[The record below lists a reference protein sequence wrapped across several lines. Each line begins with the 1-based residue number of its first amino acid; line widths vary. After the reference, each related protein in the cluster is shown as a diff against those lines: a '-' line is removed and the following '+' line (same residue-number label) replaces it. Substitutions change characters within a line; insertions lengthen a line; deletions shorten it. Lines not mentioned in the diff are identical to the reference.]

1 MVGVLRFLHR
11 KTDQLITRKVD
22 VGGRDGVQLS
32 RQFVRKDR
40 PVRRLVTQLDADF
53 GTFAIDEFG
62 GIAPANQGHVV
73 TRHQELRRQ
82 Q

>member
-11 KTDQLITRKVD
+11 KTNQIIPRKVD
-22 VGGRDGVQLS
+22 VGGRGRIQLS
-32 RQFVRKDR
+32 RQIVRKDR

-53 GTFAIDEFG
+53 GTVAIDEFG
-62 GIAPANQGHVV
+62 GVISANQGHVV
-73 TRHQELRRQ
+73 TRHQELCRQ